1 MSTGPIRWGIMSAAR
16 IARRSVGP
24 GIRKARNGVL
34 GAVASRS
41 LERARG
47 FAAELEIPTAY
58 GSYDELLADP
68 EIDAVYIPLPTS
80 LHHRWVIAA
89 ARAGK
94 HVLVDK
100 PFAVDATEAVEMVD
114 ACRAAGVQLLEGFMY
129 RYDPRHA
136 RLRELVAEGAIGD
149 LRQIN
154 TAFCFPITRDLANV
168 RLSTELAGGALG
180 DLGTYCVSVS
190 RLHMGGEP
198 RRLSA
203 RMTDDPEFGV
213 DFDGNALL
221 EFEGG
226 RAATLAFS
234 FKTWRRHFLELIGTE
249 GTLRVDRHVLAPG
262 ESASIEIQTVRGTVT
277 ERFAPFDTYQAEVE
291 NLGDAIRGEAAPLV
305 DGNEAIRQMR
315 VLDAVRASAQSG
327 AWVALQELNAG
338 RAR

>member
-1 MSTGPIRWGIMSAAR
+1 
-16 IARRSVGP
+16 
-24 GIRKARNGVL
+24 
-34 GAVASRS
+34 VASRS

-58 GSYDELLADP
+58 GSYEELLADP

-94 HVLVDK
+94 HLLVDK
-100 PFAVDATEAVEMVD
+100 PFAVDAKEAAEMVH
-114 ACRAAGVQLLEGFMY
+114 ACREAGVQLIEGFMY

-136 RLRELVAEGAIGD
+136 RLRELVSDGAIGD

-154 TAFCFPITRDLANV
+154 TAFCFPITRDPANV
-168 RLSTELAGGALG
+168 RLSTDLAGGALG

-198 RRLSA
+198 RRLAA

-221 EFEGG
+221 EFDGG
-226 RAATLAFS
+226 RVATVAFS
-234 FKTWRRHFLELIGTE
+234 FQTSRRHFLELIGTE
-249 GTLRVDRHVLAPG
+249 GTLRVERHVLAPG
-262 ESASIEIQTVRGTVT
+262 DSTSIEIQSLRGTVT
-277 ERFAPFDTYQAEVE
+277 ELFPPFDTYQAEVE
-291 NLGDAIRGEAAPLV
+291 NLGDAIHGEAPPLV
-305 DGNEAIRQMR
+305 DGDEAIRQMR
-315 VLDAVRASAQSG
+315 VLDAVRESSRIG
-327 AWVALQELNAG
+327 EWVAL
-338 RAR
+338 RR

>member
-1 MSTGPIRWGIMSAAR
+1 MSPDPIRWGILSTAR
-16 IARRSVGP
+16 IGRRSVGL

-58 GSYDELLADP
+58 GSYEELLADSA
-68 EIDAVYIPLPTS
+68 IDAVYIPLPTS

-100 PFAVDATEAVEMVD
+100 PFAVDAAEAVEMVD
-114 ACRAAGVQLLEGFMY
+114 ACREAGVQLIEGFMY

-136 RLRELVAEGAIGD
+136 RLRELVADGAIGD

-154 TAFCFPITRDLANV
+154 TAFCFPITRDPANV
-168 RLSTELAGGALG
+168 RLSSELAGGALG

-198 RRLSA
+198 RRLAA

-213 DFDGNALL
+213 DFDGNAML
-221 EFEGG
+221 EFDGG
-226 RAATLAFS
+226 RVATVAFS
-234 FKTWRRHFLELIGTE
+234 FKTSRRHFLALVGTE
-249 GTLRVDRHVLAPG
+249 GTLRLERHVLAPG
-262 ESASIEIQTVRGTVT
+262 ESTSIEIETVSATVT
-277 ERFAPFDTYQAEVE
+277 ERFPPFDTYQAEVE
-291 NLGDAIRGEAAPLV
+291 NLGDAIRGEAPPLV
-305 DGNEAIRQMR
+305 DGDEAIRQMR
-315 VLDAVRASAQSG
+315 VLDAVRASARRG
-327 AWVALQELNAG
+327 EWVVLRG
-338 RAR
+338 

>member
-1 MSTGPIRWGIMSAAR
+1 M
-16 IARRSVGP
+16 GP
-24 GIRKARNGVL
+24 GIGKARNGVL
-34 GAVASRS
+34 RAVASRS

-47 FAAELEIPTAY
+47 FAAELEIPRAY
-58 GSYDELLADP
+58 GSYDELLADAA
-68 EIDAVYIPLPTS
+68 IDAVYIPLPTS

-100 PFAVDATEAVEMVD
+100 PFAVDAAEAVEMVD

-136 RLRELVAEGAIGD
+136 RLRELVADGAIGE

-154 TAFCFPITRDLANV
+154 TAFCFPITRDPANV

-190 RLHMGGEP
+190 RLHMGSEP
-198 RRLSA
+198 RRLAA

-226 RAATLAFS
+226 RAATVAFS
-234 FKTWRRHFLELIGTE
+234 FLTSRRHFLELVGTE
-249 GTLRVDRHVLAPG
+249 GTLRVERHVLAPG
-262 ESASIEIQTVRGTVT
+262 ESTSIEIQTVQGTVT

-305 DGNEAIRQMR
+305 DGDEAIRQMR
-315 VLDAVRASAQSG
+315 VLDAVRESARSSEWVSLSG
-327 AWVALQELNAG
+327 
-338 RAR
+338 

>member
-1 MSTGPIRWGIMSAAR
+1 MSANPICWGILSAAA

-34 GAVASRS
+34 RAVASRS
-41 LERARG
+41 VDRARE
-47 FAAELEIPTAY
+47 FAAALEIPTAY
-58 GSYDELLADP
+58 GSYEELLGDP
-68 EIDAVYIPLPTS
+68 KIDAVYIPLPTS

-94 HVLVDK
+94 HVLADK
-100 PFAVDATEAVEMVD
+100 PFAVDAAEAVEMVA
-114 ACRAAGVQLLEGFMY
+114 ACRKAGVQLIEGFMY

-136 RLRELVAEGAIGD
+136 RLRELVAEGAIGE

-154 TAFCFPITRDLANV
+154 TAFCFPINRDPANV

-198 RRLSA
+198 RRVMA
-203 RMTDDPEFGV
+203 RMTNDPDFGV

-221 EFEGG
+221 EFDEG
-226 RAATLAFS
+226 RVATVAFS
-234 FKTWRRHFLELIGTE
+234 FQTSRRHYLELIGTE
-249 GTLRVDRHVLAPG
+249 GSLRVENHVLSPG
-262 ESASIEIQTVRGTVT
+262 KSTSIEIETRGGTVS
-277 ERFAPFDTYQAEVE
+277 ERFPPFDTYQAEVE

-305 DGNEAIRQMR
+305 DGDEAIRQMR
-315 VLDAVRASAQSG
+315 VLDAVRASARNGEWVVLSG
-327 AWVALQELNAG
+327 
-338 RAR
+338 

>member
-1 MSTGPIRWGIMSAAR
+1 MSTGPVRWGILSTAR

-24 GIRKARNGVL
+24 GIGKARNGIL
-34 GAVASRS
+34 RAVASRS

-47 FAAELEIPTAY
+47 FAAQLEIPTAY
-58 GSYDELLADP
+58 GSYAELLADP

-80 LHHRWVIAA
+80 LHHRWAIAA

-94 HVLVDK
+94 HLLVDK
-100 PFAVDATEAVEMVD
+100 PFAVDAAEAVEMVD
-114 ACRAAGVQLLEGFMY
+114 ACREAGVQLIEGFMY

-136 RLRELVAEGAIGD
+136 RLRELVTDGAIGD
-149 LRQIN
+149 VRQIN
-154 TAFCFPITRDLANV
+154 TAFCFPITRDPANV

-198 RRLSA
+198 RRVMA

-221 EFEGG
+221 EFDEG
-226 RAATLAFS
+226 RTAMVAFS
-234 FKTWRRHFLELIGTE
+234 FLTSRRHFLELVGTA
-249 GTLRVDRHVLAPG
+249 GTLRVERHVLAPD
-262 ESASIEIQTVRGTVT
+262 ESTSIEIETASGTVS
-277 ERFAPFDTYQAEVE
+277 ELFPPFDTYQAEVE

-305 DGNEAIRQMR
+305 DGDEAIRQMQ
-315 VLDAVRASAQSG
+315 VLDAVRASARRG
-327 AWVALQELNAG
+327 EWVALSG
-338 RAR
+338 

>member
-1 MSTGPIRWGIMSAAR
+1 MTDDPIRWGVLSTAR
-16 IARRSVGP
+16 IAWRSVGP
-24 GIRKARNGVL
+24 GIRRARNGVL
-34 GAVASRS
+34 RAVASRS
-41 LERARG
+41 LERARE
-47 FAAELEIPTAY
+47 FAAELEIPRAY

-68 EIDAVYIPLPTS
+68 KIDAVYVPLPTS

-100 PFAVDATEAVEMVD
+100 PFAADAAEAVEMVD

-149 LRQIN
+149 VRQIN

-198 RRLSA
+198 RRLVA
-203 RMTDDPEFGV
+203 RMTDDAEFGV

-221 EFEGG
+221 EFDGG
-226 RAATLAFS
+226 RTATVAFS
-234 FKTWRRHFLELIGTE
+234 FLSSRRHFLELIGTT
-249 GTLRVDRHVLAPG
+249 GTLRVERHVLAPG
-262 ESASIEIQTVRGTVT
+262 ESTSIEIQTVRGTVT

-305 DGNEAIRQMR
+305 DGDEAIRQMR
-315 VLDAVRASAQSG
+315 VLDAVRESARSG
-327 AWVALQELNAG
+327 EWVALH
-338 RAR
+338 

>member
-1 MSTGPIRWGIMSAAR
+1 MSADPIRWGILSTAR

-24 GIRKARNGVL
+24 GILKARNGVL
-34 GAVASRS
+34 RAVASRS

-58 GSYDELLADP
+58 GSYEDLLADP
-68 EIDAVYIPLPTS
+68 EIDAVYIPLPTA
-80 LHHRWVIAA
+80 LHHRWVIAT

-100 PFAVDATEAVEMVD
+100 PFAVDAAQAVEMVH
-114 ACRAAGVQLLEGFMY
+114 ACREAGVQLLEGFMY

-136 RLRELVAEGAIGD
+136 RLRQLVAEGAIGD

-154 TAFCFPITRDLANV
+154 TAFCFPITRDPANV

-198 RRLSA
+198 RRLA
-203 RMTDDPEFGV
+203 AQMTDDPEFGV

-221 EFEGG
+221 EFDDG
-226 RAATLAFS
+226 RTAMVAFS
-234 FKTWRRHFLELIGTE
+234 FLSSRRHFLELVGTD
-249 GTLRVDRHVLAPG
+249 GTLRVERHVLAPG
-262 ESASIEIQTVRGTVT
+262 ESTSIETHTLRGVVT
-277 ERFAPFDTYQAEVE
+277 ELFPPFDTYQAEVE

-305 DGNEAIRQMR
+305 DGDEAIRQMR
-315 VLDAVRASAQSG
+315 VLDAVRESARSG
-327 AWVALQELNAG
+327 EWVALSE
-338 RAR
+338 

>member
-1 MSTGPIRWGIMSAAR
+1 MTRDPIRWGILSTAG

-24 GIRKARNGVL
+24 GIHKARNGVL
-34 GAVASRS
+34 RAVASRS

-58 GSYDELLADP
+58 GSYAELLADP

-100 PFAVDATEAVEMVD
+100 PFAVDAAEAVEMVA
-114 ACRAAGVQLLEGFMY
+114 ACREAGVQLIEGFMY

-136 RLRELVAEGAIGD
+136 RLRALVADGAIGD

-154 TAFCFPITRDLANV
+154 TAFSFPITRNPANV
-168 RLSTELAGGALG
+168 RMSTELAGGALG

-198 RRLSA
+198 RRLTA

-213 DFDGNALL
+213 DFDGNAVL
-221 EFEGG
+221 EFDQG
-226 RAATLAFS
+226 RAAMLAFS
-234 FKTWRRHFLELIGTE
+234 FQTSRRHFLELIGTE
-249 GTLRVDRHVLAPG
+249 GSLRVERHVLAPG
-262 ESASIEIQTVRGTVT
+262 EWTSIEIQTAGGTVT
-277 ERFAPFDTYQAEVE
+277 ERFPPFDTYQAEVE
-291 NLGDAIRGEAAPLV
+291 NLGDAIRGDAPPLV
-305 DGNEAIRQMR
+305 DGDEAVRNMR
-315 VLDAVRASAQSG
+315 VLDAVRASARSG
-327 AWVALQELNAG
+327 EWVVLSG
-338 RAR
+338 

>member
-1 MSTGPIRWGIMSAAR
+1 MTRDPIRWGILSTAG

-24 GIRKARNGVL
+24 GIHKARNGVL
-34 GAVASRS
+34 RAVASRS

-47 FAAELEIPTAY
+47 FAADLEIPTAY
-58 GSYDELLADP
+58 GSYAELLADP

-100 PFAVDATEAVEMVD
+100 PFAVDAAEAVEMVD
-114 ACRAAGVQLLEGFMY
+114 ACREAGVQLIEGFMY

-136 RLRELVAEGAIGD
+136 RLRALVADGAIGD

-154 TAFCFPITRDLANV
+154 TAFSFPITRNPANV
-168 RLSTELAGGALG
+168 RMSTELAGGALG

-198 RRLSA
+198 RRLTA

-221 EFEGG
+221 EFDQG
-226 RAATLAFS
+226 RAAMLAFS
-234 FKTWRRHFLELIGTE
+234 FQTWRRHFLELIGTE
-249 GTLRVDRHVLAPG
+249 GSCASSVTCWLRESGRASRSRLPG
-262 ESASIEIQTVRGTVT
+262 GTVT
-277 ERFAPFDTYQAEVE
+277 ERFPPFDTYQAEVE
-291 NLGDAIRGEAAPLV
+291 NLGDAIRGDAPPWWT
-305 DGNEAIRQMR
+305 ATRP
-315 VLDAVRASAQSG
+315 SARCG
-327 AWVALQELNAG
+327 CWTLFA
-338 RAR
+338 RARGVASGSC

>member
-1 MSTGPIRWGIMSAAR
+1 MSPDPIRWGILSTAR

-24 GIRKARNGVL
+24 GIHGARNGVL

-58 GSYDELLADP
+58 GSYEELLADSA
-68 EIDAVYIPLPTS
+68 IDAVYIPLPTS

-100 PFAVDATEAVEMVD
+100 PFAVDAAEAVEMVD
-114 ACRAAGVQLLEGFMY
+114 ACREAGVQLIEGFMY

-136 RLRELVAEGAIGD
+136 RLRDLVAEGAIGD

-154 TAFCFPITRDLANV
+154 TAFCFPITRDPANV

-198 RRLSA
+198 RRLAA
-203 RMTDDPEFGV
+203 RVTDDPEFGV
-213 DFDGNALL
+213 DFDGNAML
-221 EFEGG
+221 EFDGG
-226 RAATLAFS
+226 RVATVAFS
-234 FKTWRRHFLELIGTE
+234 FKTSRRHFLELVGTE
-249 GTLRVDRHVLAPG
+249 GTLRLERHVLAPG
-262 ESASIEIQTVRGTVT
+262 ESTSIEIETVSATVT
-277 ERFAPFDTYQAEVE
+277 ERFPPFDTYQAEVE
-291 NLGDAIRGEAAPLV
+291 NLGDAIRGEAPLLV
-305 DGNEAIRQMR
+305 DGDEAIRQMR
-315 VLDAVRASAQSG
+315 VLDAVRASARSG
-327 AWVALQELNAG
+327 EWVALRG
-338 RAR
+338 

>member
-1 MSTGPIRWGIMSAAR
+1 MSTGPIRWGVLSTAR

-24 GIRKARNGVL
+24 GIGKARNGVL
-34 GAVASRS
+34 RAVASRS

-68 EIDAVYIPLPTS
+68 DIDAVYIPLPTS

-100 PFAVDATEAVEMVD
+100 PFAVDAAEAVEMVE
-114 ACRAAGVQLLEGFMY
+114 ACREAGVQLLEGFMY

-136 RLRELVAEGAIGD
+136 RLRELVADGAIGD

-154 TAFCFPITRDLANV
+154 TAFCFPITRDPGNV
-168 RLSTELAGGALG
+168 RLSTKLAGGALG

-198 RRLSA
+198 RRVMA

-213 DFDGNALL
+213 DFDGNAVL
-221 EFEGG
+221 EFDEG
-226 RAATLAFS
+226 RTAMVAFS
-234 FKTWRRHFLELIGTE
+234 FLTSRRHFLELVGTE
-249 GTLRVDRHVLAPG
+249 GTLRVERHVLAPG
-262 ESASIEIQTVRGTVT
+262 ESTRIEVQTPSGTVT
-277 ERFAPFDTYQAEVE
+277 ERFPPFDTYQAEVE
-291 NLGDAIRGEAAPLV
+291 NLGDAIRGEAPPLV
-305 DGNEAIRQMR
+305 DGDEAIRQIR
-315 VLDAVRASAQSG
+315 VLDAVRASARRG
-327 AWVALQELNAG
+327 EWVALSG
-338 RAR
+338 

>member
-1 MSTGPIRWGIMSAAR
+1 MTAMPIRWGIMSAAR

-24 GIRKARNGVL
+24 GIHKARNGEL
-34 GAVASRS
+34 RAVASRS

-47 FAAELEIPTAY
+47 IAAELEIPRAY
-58 GSYDELLADP
+58 GSYEALLADP

-80 LHHRWVIAA
+80 LHHEWVIAA

-100 PFAVDATEAVEMVD
+100 PFAVDAAEAVEMVD

-129 RYDPRHA
+129 RYDPKHA

-154 TAFCFPITRDLANV
+154 TAFCFPITRDPANV

-198 RRLSA
+198 RRLVA

-221 EFEGG
+221 EFEGD
-226 RAATLAFS
+226 RAATVAFS
-234 FKTWRRHFLELIGTE
+234 FTTSRRHFLELVGTE

-262 ESASIEIQTVRGTVT
+262 ESTSIEIQTVGGTVT
-277 ERFAPFDTYQAEVE
+277 ELFPPFDSYQAEVE

-305 DGNEAIRQMR
+305 DGDEAIRQMR
-315 VLDAVRASAQSG
+315 VLDAVRASARSG
-327 AWVALQELNAG
+327 EWVALS
-338 RAR
+338 

>member
-1 MSTGPIRWGIMSAAR
+1 MSSEPVRWGILSTAR
-16 IARRSVGP
+16 IGRRSVGP
-24 GIRKARNGVL
+24 GIGKARNGVL

-58 GSYDELLADP
+58 GSYEELLADSA
-68 EIDAVYIPLPTS
+68 IDAVYIPLPTS

-114 ACRAAGVQLLEGFMY
+114 ACREAGVQLIEGFMY

-136 RLRELVAEGAIGD
+136 RLRELVADGAIGD

-154 TAFCFPITRDLANV
+154 TAFCFPITRDPANV
-168 RLSTELAGGALG
+168 RLSSELAGGALG

-198 RRLSA
+198 RRLAA

-213 DFDGNALL
+213 DFDGNAML
-221 EFEGG
+221 EFVEG
-226 RAATLAFS
+226 RVATVAFS
-234 FKTWRRHFLELIGTE
+234 FKTSRRHFLELVGTE
-249 GTLRVDRHVLAPG
+249 GTLRLERHVLAPG
-262 ESASIEIQTVRGTVT
+262 ESTRIEIETVSATVT
-277 ERFAPFDTYQAEVE
+277 ERFPPFDTYQAEVE
-291 NLGDAIRGEAAPLV
+291 NLGDAIRGEAPPLV
-305 DGNEAIRQMR
+305 DGDEAIRQMR
-315 VLDAVRASAQSG
+315 VLDAVRASARSG
-327 AWVALQELNAG
+327 EWVALRG
-338 RAR
+338 

>member
-1 MSTGPIRWGIMSAAR
+1 MSAAR

-24 GIRKARNGVL
+24 GIHKARNGVL
-34 GAVASRS
+34 RAVASRS

-47 FAAELEIPTAY
+47 FAAELEIPLAY

-100 PFAVDATEAVEMVD
+100 PFAVDAAEAVEMVD
-114 ACRAAGVQLLEGFMY
+114 ACREARVQLLEGFMY

-149 LRQIN
+149 LRQVN
-154 TAFCFPITRDLANV
+154 TAFCFPITRDPANV
-168 RLSTELAGGALG
+168 RLSTELAGGVLG

-190 RLHMGGEP
+190 RLHMGSEP
-198 RRLSA
+198 QRLTA
-203 RMTDDPEFGV
+203 RMTDDAEFEV
-213 DFDGNALL
+213 DFDGNAVL

-226 RAATLAFS
+226 RAATVAFS
-234 FKTWRRHFLELIGTE
+234 FTTSRRHFLELIGTE
-249 GTLRVDRHVLAPG
+249 GTLRVERHVLAPG
-262 ESASIEIQTVRGTVT
+262 ESTSIEIETVGGTVT
-277 ERFAPFDTYQAEVE
+277 ERFPPFDTYQAEVE
-291 NLGDAIRGEAAPLV
+291 NLGDAIRDEAAPLV

-315 VLDAVRASAQSG
+315 VLDAVRASARSG
-327 AWVALQELNAG
+327 AWVAI
-338 RAR
+338 R

>member
-1 MSTGPIRWGIMSAAR
+1 MSADPIRWGILSTAR

-24 GIRKARNGVL
+24 GILKARNGVL
-34 GAVASRS
+34 RAVASRS

-47 FAAELEIPTAY
+47 FVAELEIPTAY
-58 GSYDELLADP
+58 GSYEDLLADP

-100 PFAVDATEAVEMVD
+100 PFAVDAAEAVEMVR

-136 RLRELVAEGAIGD
+136 RLHELVADGAIGD

-154 TAFCFPITRDLANV
+154 TAFCFPITRDPANV

-190 RLHMGGEP
+190 RLHMSGEP
-198 RRLSA
+198 RRLAA
-203 RMTDDPEFGV
+203 RMTHDPEFGV

-221 EFEGG
+221 EFDDG
-226 RAATLAFS
+226 RTATVAFS
-234 FKTWRRHFLELIGTE
+234 FKTSRRHFLELVGTQ

-262 ESASIEIQTVRGTVT
+262 ESTSIEIETASGTVT
-277 ERFAPFDTYQAEVE
+277 ELFGPFDTYQAEVE

-305 DGNEAIRQMR
+305 DGDEAIRQMR
-315 VLDAVRASAQSG
+315 VLDAVRESAHSG
-327 AWVALQELNAG
+327 EWVALSE
-338 RAR
+338 